1 MPKRCSV
8 CEHPQRVEIDFRLL
22 AGELTRS
29 VSERFASLTYP
40 QIKGHRRSGHHL
52 QQTPRRGITSSHT
65 AAGLLKKIEDRL
77 DDAEALADLRIAVGT
92 LQPGERGLLI
102 EGLRRRAGK
111 VEEPVLTRVEAAA

>member
-1 MPKRCSV
+1 VPKRCSV
-8 CEHPQRVEIDFRLL
+8 CEHEQRVEIDFRLL
-22 AGELTRS
+22 SGELTRA
-29 VSERFASLTYP
+29 VSERIDGLTYP

-65 AAGLLKKIEDRL
+65 AAGLLKKIVDRL

-92 LQPGERGLLI
+92 LPHEQRGLLVA
-102 EGLRRRAGK
+102 ELRRRAGK